1 MCTDWCG
8 NNLSFIQIRCG
19 GLLEG
24 TYFWQLIV
32 PGKDKRKD
40 EKRAFCRSS
49 RHFGTK
55 PLLFL
60 ILRKKRGLGSSD
72 FLKVKEEKSLLTLCV
87 TDFSD
92 NS

>member
-1 MCTDWCG
+1 MSSLVTAILGKEKRKKVSTNWCG

-24 TYFWQLIV
+24 THFWQLIV
-32 PGKDKRKD
+32 PEKDKRKD

-49 RHFGTK
+49 LHFGTK

-60 ILRKKRGLGSSD
+60 ILRIKK
-72 FLKVKEEKSLLTLCV
+72 E
-87 TDFSD
+87 
-92 NS
+92 